1 MALADDSAWT
11 LCIDRLQGEIAAEEL
26 ESWIRPLKARRE
38 GDRLVL
44 VAPNRMVMQR
54 VLADFRSQI
63 QRAWVATEGSDVEV
77 EVVAAVESAPES
89 AAPADQKVVDP
100 SAANASRLD
109 ARYTFDSFIQGKS
122 NAQANAA
129 AQQVAE
135 SPGMSYNP
143 LLIYGASGL
152 GKTHLMH
159 AAGNALLKSGPNVRV
174 VYVPSEQWMNQF
186 ISAMRHN
193 TTEEFKSMYRSA
205 DALLIDDIQFFAGKP
220 TTQEEF
226 FHTFNTL
233 VDGRKQIILTCDRF
247 PKDLDRL
254 DDRLKTR
261 FVSGLTVSVEP
272 PDLETRVAILLS
284 KAEQF
289 GLELN
294 NEVAFFVAQHVRSN
308 VRELEGVL
316 LRLSAGMRLQ
326 GEAITVEFA
335 RQTLRDMLAHYE
347 RKVTIDNI
355 MSTVAKYYGIPHK
368 DLRSPRRS
376 RMLARPRQVAMALA
390 RELTEHS
397 LPDIGQHF
405 EKDHTT
411 VLHADRKIKELR
423 ETDIRIREDYENLL
437 RQLSY

>member
-1 MALADDSAWT
+1 
-11 LCIDRLQGEIAAEEL
+11 
-26 ESWIRPLKARRE
+26 
-38 GDRLVL
+38 
-44 VAPNRMVMQR
+44 
-54 VLADFRSQI
+54 
-63 QRAWVATEGSDVEV
+63 
-77 EVVAAVESAPES
+77 
-89 AAPADQKVVDP
+89 
-100 SAANASRLD
+100 
-109 ARYTFDSFIQGKS
+109 
-122 NAQANAA
+122 
-129 AQQVAE
+129 
-135 SPGMSYNP
+135 
-143 LLIYGASGL
+143 
-152 GKTHLMH
+152 
-159 AAGNALLKSGPNVRV
+159 
-174 VYVPSEQWMNQF
+174 
-186 ISAMRHN
+186 
-193 TTEEFKSMYRSA
+193 
-205 DALLIDDIQFFAGKP
+205 
-220 TTQEEF
+220 
-226 FHTFNTL
+226 
-233 VDGRKQIILTCDRF
+233 
-247 PKDLDRL
+247 
-254 DDRLKTR
+254 
-261 FVSGLTVSVEP
+261 VEP

-289 GLELN
+289 GLALN
-294 NEVAFFVAQHVRSN
+294 NDVAFFVAQHVRSN

-347 RKVTIDNI
+347 RKVTIENI